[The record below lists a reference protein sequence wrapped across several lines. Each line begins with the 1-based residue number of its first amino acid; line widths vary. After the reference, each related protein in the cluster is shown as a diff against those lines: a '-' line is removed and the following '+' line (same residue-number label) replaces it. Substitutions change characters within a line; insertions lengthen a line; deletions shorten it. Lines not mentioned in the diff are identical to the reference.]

1 MLGCNMSKET
11 SYEIKKCSSCREQFI
26 LPSEEFQRTLQAE
39 RFGEPWRNFLDSLRK
54 EGKHFK
60 ISLRDTTTC
69 PYCGKQ
75 WK

>member
-1 MLGCNMSKET
+1 MLGCNMNEEK
-11 SYEIKKCSSCREQFI
+11 SYEIKKCSKCGERFV
-26 LPSEEFQRTLQAE
+26 LPSEEFLRKLRGE
-39 RFGEPWRNFLDSLRK
+39 RFGEQWRNLLDSLRK